1 MTSKIKEA
9 WTDPSRKDGT
19 NYIQIFKNMDPT
31 VREYWST
38 NFAEVSQ
45 LDMRIKVIESMS
57 D

>member
-31 VREYWST
+31 VREY
-38 NFAEVSQ
+38 
-45 LDMRIKVIESMS
+45 
-57 D
+57 